1 MILFIYSW
9 SPDGKYIATGGEDD
23 LITVYS
29 FHENRVICRGRGHRS
44 WVTAISF
51 DPYTTLA
58 HSGEL
63 TDYPSDDES
72 LGKWGTTP
80 HPTHCGL
87 WRQANIFVCHRLS
100 NMLLSHWFE

>member
-1 MILFIYSW
+1 MTEFSCLFHGSW

-44 WVTAISF
+44 WATAISF
-51 DPYTTLA
+51 DPYTTSA
-58 HSGEL
+58 INDDA

-72 LGKWGTTP
+72 LGK
-80 HPTHCGL
+80 
-87 WRQANIFVCHRLS
+87 AVIVA
-100 NMLLSHWFE
+100 

>member
-1 MILFIYSW
+1 MDVSSW
-9 SPDGKYIATGGEDD
+9 SPDGKYIAAGGEDD

-58 HSGEL
+58 YSDNNAA
-63 TDYPSDDES
+63 DYASDDES
-72 LGKWGTTP
+72 LGKSAVSY
-80 HPTHCGL
+80 
-87 WRQANIFVCHRLS
+87 RSF
-100 NMLLSHWFE
+100 

>member
-1 MILFIYSW
+1 MALNGNEVDNVYIIIYMYIHIIIYLYVCSW
-9 SPDGKYIATGGEDD
+9 SPDGKYIAAGGEDD

-58 HSGEL
+58 HHGD

-72 LGKWGTTP
+72 LGE
-80 HPTHCGL
+80 
-87 WRQANIFVCHRLS
+87 LS
-100 NMLLSHWFE
+100 D

>member
-1 MILFIYSW
+1 MFIYYDLFIYSW

-80 HPTHCGL
+80 HPTHCASKQIYL
-87 WRQANIFVCHRLS
+87 YLIV
-100 NMLLSHWFE
+100 